1 MPVEPVLGLPSTP
14 SISPEFL
21 RSLQKKP
28 GGTEFSSRNQLHIL
42 FTQPAEVNDVL
53 ITNSDAYIKGEQE
66 IALSKAIGW
75 GLIGMEGNAHKLAQK
90 AASPALRVDA
100 LNSYVS
106 MIKQVATTHIDTL
119 KSVSEVPMRRA
130 LRCLSQDA
138 AEKSLF
144 SRSDAESDYSYQ
156 DHVFN
161 LNAILFGEEVANS
174 SPQDALNLTRSYSAS
189 RKHVLDYVSKLI
201 DSWKTDPSTGTFLID
216 YLAGGQDIGE
226 DGFNEFHQQVSV
238 FLQAATE
245 TTASLASW
253 VIMLLSDNPEYWQRL
268 KNEVEESGPL
278 DTYDAIMSLGLL
290 DAGVNESLR
299 LYPPAWLIPR
309 IARVDTAVGGRKI
322 KAGTRVVV
330 SPYVSQRMTEFFD
343 QPDSFI
349 PERWVARKETLPRGL
364 FFPFGMGSRIC
375 IGERYGKLTA
385 KIIILAALERG
396 NFFQSKHSRFEI
408 DNYSL
413 LLNPS
418 SEIEFGLASFS

>member
-1 MPVEPVLGLPSTP
+1 VAS
-14 SISPEFL
+14 SSP
-21 RSLQKKP
+21 K
-28 GGTEFSSRNQLHIL
+28 
-42 FTQPAEVNDVL
+42 
-53 ITNSDAYIKGEQE
+53 
-66 IALSKAIGW
+66 
-75 GLIGMEGNAHKLAQK
+75 
-90 AASPALRVDA
+90 DA
-100 LNSYVS
+100 L
-106 MIKQVATTHIDTL
+106 
-119 KSVSEVPMRRA
+119 E
-130 LRCLSQDA
+130 
-138 AEKSLF
+138 
-144 SRSDAESDYSYQ
+144 
-156 DHVFN
+156 
-161 LNAILFGEEVANS
+161 
-174 SPQDALNLTRSYSAS
+174 LTRSYSAS
-189 RKHVLDYVSKLI
+189 RKNVLDYVSKLI

-290 DAGVNESLR
+290 DAVVNESLR